1 MRGNAAILKEQGN
14 VAFKAGQLT
23 KASELYQR
31 AEQADP
37 KDHVYPSNLSA
48 ALYELGDYKG
58 SVDAVCRSWSLL
70 QDCRD
75 AKADLVLRLSTR
87 LAKALCHGVR
97 AGTITRKII
106 DAYETAIS
114 QLRHAATERLAKVT
128 NVPAIDDLTRSW
140 EEWDVTQAEYNEGSQ
155 NADDCLNRW
164 ARLPLFCKPLDHTKE
179 FFPIGTDAVIDLTE
193 GWDFQSSYPLHVNKL
208 PLDRLSQIAF
218 LFGGVGD
225 GRHVFGTICGLH
237 NTYKKL
243 SKAKQAHFRSH
254 ITMLDVHDGMIARDL
269 CILML
274 LHEYNTAASE
284 KARVAISATLM
295 YTYLGAA
302 MPSYCYDKLQGV
314 IKDLQK
320 RLAATPPDLPPWLHV
335 VADTIPAVT
344 RILEYWTKT
353 VKSTH
358 EILAAYNHTGLM
370 DRPDPSDVMSSP
382 GINPE
387 LKQALEAGR
396 MAKRESIRNMI
407 LGMSDA
413 DLVRR
418 GMLPA
423 NASPAAARAFLERD
437 MDGIVDAMERMMA
450 GNRVPAFEEDWFRHT
465 KVFLPPQELFKAHPA
480 FVQGRKE
487 IKEGAQ
493 MSKAAETK
501 AINHIISDWKPNI
514 TLFDLSHADPRFYP
528 DLDGYPTLDL
538 DIFDTVNQLGEFV
551 RRDQPEDLRLRPRG
565 RDALAWQTC
574 DAFFREV
581 AAALKTLGSRIRIE
595 LICGGL
601 SEELAKMRFN
611 GDLTRPKE
619 FPRKYTRMW
628 LSNVPDY
635 THGPMNMSI
644 YVAPNLQDHSQ
655 AAVACN
661 CLLNTG
667 AWAND
672 AEFFHTYTF
681 LLPGEFPRYL
691 ACPVIDEHAIMGNLV
706 LGVKSLPRPLSELA
720 TRDELITWLARVLF
734 NTFIHGH
741 SLPAPTN
748 VRLPHNLVAFFGLLM
763 HLHRVGYP
771 GHWLSDFMSRVLS
784 GQLLS
789 DVPPYDDVYPIAVS
803 HRNRRV
809 QPRRVRTDPWLVDFE
824 NIIATAYHAIP
835 FPIAGALPADFS
847 RSPDD
852 IVVWEAHVQEAEF
865 ASHRFAN
872 FTGHS
877 PHDPRTHLLFYRSDV
892 ATADRITGD
901 VRRIFEGKPTPAP
914 GTFFILTAQE
924 YVQYETCIRF
934 RLSKTRYEKMKQ
946 EKWSTVAY
954 RNDTGDVGK

>member
-1 MRGNAAILKEQGN
+1 MSGRAAVFKQQGN
-14 VAFKAGQLT
+14 DFFKAGQLT
-23 KASELYQR
+23 KAAELYQK
-31 AEQADP
+31 AEKADP
-37 KDHVYPSNLSA
+37 KDPVYSSNLSA
-48 ALYELGDYKG
+48 ALYELGDYRG

-70 QDCRD
+70 QDRAD

-87 LAKALCHGVR
+87 LARALCHGIR
-97 AGTITRKII
+97 AGTITREFLG
-106 DAYETAIS
+106 AHETAIGR
-114 QLRHAATERLAKVT
+114 LRHASTARSATATTAPT
-128 NVPAIDDLTRSW
+128 NDDLKRFW
-140 EEWDVTQAEYNEGSQ
+140 EEWDATLAEYNEGSQ
-155 NADDCLNRW
+155 SVDDCLIGLS
-164 ARLPLFCKPLDHTKE
+164 RLPLFCKPLDHTKE

-208 PLDRLSQIAF
+208 PVDLLSEVAF

-225 GRHVFGTICGLH
+225 GRHVFGTVCGLH

-243 SKAKQAHFRSH
+243 SKAKQAQFRSH
-254 ITMLDVHDGMIARDL
+254 ITMLDIHDGMIARDL

-274 LHEYNTAASE
+274 LHEYNTAADE
-284 KARVAISATLM
+284 KTRIEISATFM
-295 YTYLGAA
+295 YAYLGAV
-302 MPSYCYDKLQGV
+302 MPSYCYDRLQGV
-314 IKDLQK
+314 ITDLQK
-320 RLAATPPDLPPWLHV
+320 RFAATPPALPPWLHV
-335 VADTIPAVT
+335 VSDTIPEVT
-344 RILEYWTKT
+344 RILEYWTNT
-353 VKSTH
+353 VKSTQK
-358 EILAAYNHTGLM
+358 ILAAYNHTGLM

-382 GINPE
+382 GINPQ
-387 LKQALEAGR
+387 LRQVLEAGR

-418 GMLPA
+418 GLIPA
-423 NASPAAARAFLERD
+423 AAPPAAARAFLEQG
-437 MDGIVDAMERMMA
+437 MDGIVDAMERMIA
-450 GNRVPAFEEDWFRHT
+450 GNRIPASEEDWFRHT
-465 KVFLPPQELFKAHPA
+465 KVFFPPQELFKSHPA

-487 IKEGAQ
+487 VKEAAQ
-493 MSKAAETK
+493 MSKAAEKK
-501 AINHIISDWKPNI
+501 AINHILSDWKPNI

-528 DLDGYPTLDL
+528 DMDGYPTLEL

-551 RRDQPEDLRLRPRG
+551 RRDLPEDLKLRPRG

-581 AAALKTLGSRIRIE
+581 DAALKTLGSRIKIE

-601 SEELAKMRFN
+601 SEELAKMRFK

-635 THGPMNMSI
+635 THGPMNMII

-681 LLPGEFPRYL
+681 LLPEEIPRYL

-706 LGVKSLPRPLSELA
+706 LGVKSLSRPLSELA
-720 TRDELITWLARVLF
+720 TRDELITWLTRVLF
-734 NTFIHGH
+734 NTFVHGH
-741 SLPAPTN
+741 SPPAPTN

-771 GHWLSDFMSRVLS
+771 GHWLSDFLARVLS

-789 DVPPYDDVYPIAVS
+789 DIPPYDGVYPIPIN

-809 QPRRVRTDPWLVDFE
+809 QPRRIRTDPWLVEFE

-835 FPIAGALPADFS
+835 FPIAGALPAGFS
-847 RSPDD
+847 RKPDD
-852 IVVWEAHVQEAEF
+852 IVVWEARVQGAEF
-865 ASHRFAN
+865 ASHSFAN

-892 ATADRITGD
+892 ATADRITDD
-901 VRRIFEGKPTPAP
+901 VRRIFAGKPTPAL

-924 YVQYETCIRF
+924 YVQFETCIRF
-934 RLSKTRYEKMKQ
+934 KLSKTRIEKMKQ
-946 EKWSTVAY
+946 EKWSMVAF